1 MGLKKA
7 LALCMFFMV
16 LASLAAAGRGW
27 TEERKQSFPSYGSGP
42 VEVRL
47 YTDYFCPPCRA
58 MEPDV
63 EKILQ
68 DLVKKNAIRLLL
80 VDTPIHRYSPLY
92 SRYFLY
98 AIRQNNALEQILWI
112 RNILIEA
119 SSNKEIT
126 TQVRIDALSRERGIA
141 YSVWDPKPVFDRY
154 NALITEDMIKATPSC
169 VVIRNG
175 QKKTFIGGAE
185 ILNAL
190 KDLT

>member
-7 LALCMFFMV
+7 LTLCMFFMA

-27 TEERKQSFPSYGSGP
+27 TEDRKQPFPSYGSGP

-63 EKILQ
+63 EKILK

-80 VDTPIHRYSPLY
+80 VDTPIYRYSPLY

-98 AIRQNNALEQILWI
+98 AIRQNNALEHIF
-112 RNILIEA
+112 RVRDILIEA
-119 SSNKEIT
+119 SINKEMT
-126 TQVRIDALSRERGIA
+126 TQERIEALFRERGIA

-175 QKKTFIGGAE
+175 QKKTFVGGPE
-185 ILNAL
+185 IINAL